1 MNVGIIAIDDSRGIR
16 QACLP
21 ACRQLVFRTAVVRES
36 VTVADILHVWLDV
49 GSHSTRGEEQAEEI
63 RHRAMM
69 QSLDEKQ

>member
-1 MNVGIIAIDDSRGIR
+1 
-16 QACLP
+16 
-21 ACRQLVFRTAVVRES
+21 LVFRTAVVRES